1 MLIVLFAAGR
11 QQTNLIAVSRD
22 MENRLRLIVNKAS
35 QDERDILFINLV
47 YNFIHP
53 EFCGLFR
60 PEVSNF
66 VHLNFKYSRM
76 I

>member
-1 MLIVLFAAGR
+1 
-11 QQTNLIAVSRD
+11 
-22 MENRLRLIVNKAS
+22 MENRLRLIKAS

-60 PEVSNF
+60 SEVFNF
-66 VHLNFKYSRM
+66 AHLNFKYSRM